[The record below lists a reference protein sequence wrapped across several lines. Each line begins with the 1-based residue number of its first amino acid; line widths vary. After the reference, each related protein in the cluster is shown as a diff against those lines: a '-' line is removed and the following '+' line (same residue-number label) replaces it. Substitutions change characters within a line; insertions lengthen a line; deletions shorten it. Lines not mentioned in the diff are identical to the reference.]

1 MGGEAGKEK
10 ILSRYK
16 VVRHDLGGRGF
27 SGDNF
32 LCGAQNDEGGCH
44 SARPGESDAEWIV
57 NVWVKS
63 VPCNPGTS
71 TVPSKRACVQ
81 RTAAFTD
88 IRRTGARGV
97 TALLRWSSP
106 PPTSTTPYRCFHWGQ
121 RKSWGLLKDPCM
133 LLLSGGFK
141 GESVRKSYGKA
152 SGTLY
157 MSAGWKA
164 WRKRPAQWE
173 AGCEVG
179 KNWKSSLLPTKLD

>member
-44 SARPGESDAEWIV
+44 SARLGESDAEWIV

-63 VPCNPGTS
+63 MPCNPGTS
-71 TVPSKRACVQ
+71 TVLPSKRACVQ

-97 TALLRWSSP
+97 TALRRWSP
-106 PPTSTTPYRCFHWGQ
+106 PHYHHPIPPLSLRAKKELGLVERPLYFASFRGFQGRKCEKKLRQGFRNTVYVCRMRSLKKKKTEASSMRGGLWGGEKLKEFTTSH
-121 RKSWGLLKDPCM
+121 
-133 LLLSGGFK
+133 
-141 GESVRKSYGKA
+141 
-152 SGTLY
+152 
-157 MSAGWKA
+157 
-164 WRKRPAQWE
+164 
-173 AGCEVG
+173 
-179 KNWKSSLLPTKLD
+179 

>member
-44 SARPGESDAEWIV
+44 SARLGESDAEWIV

-63 VPCNPGTS
+63 MPCNPGTS
-71 TVPSKRACVQ
+71 TVLPSKRACVQ

-88 IRRTGARGV
+88 IRRIGARGV
-97 TALLRWSSP
+97 TALRRWS
-106 PPTSTTPYRCFHWGQ
+106 PPTTTTPYRRFHWGH
-121 RKSWGLLKDPCM
+121 RKSWGLLKDPCI

-164 WRKRPAQWE
+164 WRKKKQRPAQWE

-179 KNWKSSLLPTKLD
+179 KKLKEPTTSH